1 MNQEFT
7 ITVFTENHVGM
18 LGRLS
23 LIFSRRGMNI
33 ERLTVNDSSIDGI
46 KKITIVLNAIN
57 KQVIKIVKQIEKQ
70 VDVLKAFYHGY
81 DEILHHTINSKQEKF
96 LSVN

>member
-7 ITVFTENHVGM
+7 ITIFTENHVGM

-33 ERLTVNDSSIDGI
+33 ERLTVNDSSIEGI
-46 KKITIVLNAIN
+46 KKITIVLNSIN
-57 KQVIKIVKQIEKQ
+57 NQVVKIVKQIEKQ
-70 VDVLKAFYHGY
+70 VDVLKAFYHAY